1 MNGAA
6 QAPVV
11 VPLHAGTAAS
21 PVRRSLDLPDLIAR
35 AVIVTLFTMMTMR
48 LGANFLETGR
58 ITGLLL
64 VASEL
69 LVVVLTVARRRARTL
84 DRTVRAR
91 LLTAMSMAGPPLVY
105 PVVTGALA
113 PETLTAGVSAVG
125 LAIVI
130 GGKVSLGRSFGLMPA
145 NRGIVSAGLYRLVRH
160 PIYLGYLI
168 THAAFLAAHPLPWN
182 GALLVLAD
190 TALVLRAIHEERT
203 LAADPSYQAYAA
215 RVRWRL
221 VPGLY

>member
-130 GGKVSLGRSFGLMPA
+130 GGQPRHRLGR
-145 NRGIVSAGLYRLVRH
+145 
-160 PIYLGYLI
+160 
-168 THAAFLAAHPLPWN
+168 PLP
-182 GALLVLAD
+182 
-190 TALVLRAIHEERT
+190 
-203 LAADPSYQAYAA
+203 A
-215 RVRWRL
+215 RSPPDLPRIPHHARR
-221 VPGLY
+221 VPGGTSAPVERRAAGPRRHGAGSPCHP